1 MRKIVPALEAAFA
14 SVVWGVSFV
23 ATKIAL
29 TQVSPVTVV
38 WIRFALG
45 VLILGITVLWRH
57 EFLLPRRSEWGY
69 FALLGFIGI
78 TFHQWLQANGL
89 RTSQAS
95 TTAWI
100 LTTIPVFIAILGWLF
115 LNERVE
121 RNTALGIGLAAM
133 GVLLVVTRGD
143 WAALRQG
150 HWGAPG
156 DLLILLS
163 APNWAVF
170 SILSRK
176 GLKEHP
182 AARMMFYVMLLGWLF
197 TTFWWVGAQG
207 WTELDQLNQAGW
219 LSLLF
224 LGLFSSG
231 LAYVAWY
238 DALQALTAAHTGAF
252 LYLEPLAAMT
262 VGAWLLHEQIT
273 LASFLGGSAII
284 AGVYLVNH
292 RRTGG

>member
-1 MRKIVPALEAAFA
+1 MKHILPALEAAFA
-14 SVVWGVSFV
+14 SIVWGVSFV

-29 TQVSPVTVV
+29 TNASPVTIV
-38 WIRFALG
+38 WSRFALG
-45 VLILGITVLWRH
+45 VLVLGIAVYCRK

-100 LTTIPVFIAILGWLF
+100 LTSIPVFIALLGWLF
-115 LNERVE
+115 LRERID
-121 RNTALGIGLAAM
+121 RYTALGIGIAAL
-133 GVLLVVTRGD
+133 GVILVVTRGD
-143 WAALRQG
+143 WPAILRG
-150 HWGAPG
+150 HLGAPG

-170 SILSRK
+170 SILSRQ

-197 TTFWWVGAQG
+197 TTFWWLGS
-207 WTELDQLNQAGW
+207 AGW
-219 LSLLF
+219 HELKGLTSTTWFSLLF
-224 LGLFSSG
+224 LGIFSSG
-231 LAYVAWY
+231 LAYIAWY
-238 DALQALTAAHTGAF
+238 DALQALTAAHTGVF
-252 LYLEPLAAMT
+252 LYLEPLAAMA
-262 VGAWLLHEQIT
+262 VGVWLLHERIT
-273 LASFLGGSAII
+273 FLSLLGGLGILT
-284 AGVYLVNH
+284 GVYLVNH
-292 RRTGG
+292 RQRI

>member
-1 MRKIVPALEAAFA
+1 MSFLPALEAAFA
-14 SVVWGVSFV
+14 SIVWGVSFV

-29 TQVSPVTVV
+29 AQASPVTVV
-38 WIRFALG
+38 WVRFAMG
-45 VLILGITVLWRH
+45 VLVLGLAVLARR

-100 LTTIPVFIAILGWLF
+100 LTSIPVFIAILGWLF
-115 LNERVE
+115 LHERIDH
-121 RNTALGIGLAAM
+121 NTALGIGLAAL

-143 WAALRQG
+143 WSAIAQG
-150 HWGAPG
+150 RLGAPG

-182 AARMMFYVMLLGWLF
+182 AARMMFYVMLLGWFF
-197 TTFWWVGAQG
+197 TTFWWLAARG
-207 WTELDQLNQAGW
+207 WNDLPHLNGTGW
-219 LSLLF
+219 LSLFF
-224 LGLFSSG
+224 LGVFSSG
-231 LAYVAWY
+231 LAYIAWY
-238 DALQALTAAHTGAF
+238 DALQALTAANTGVF
-252 LYLEPLAAMT
+252 LYLEPLAAMG
-262 VGAWLLHEQIT
+262 VGAWLLQEQIT
-273 LASFLGGSAII
+273 LFSLLGGLAIVG
-284 AGVYLVNH
+284 GVYLVNH
-292 RRTGG
+292 QRAG

>member
-1 MRKIVPALEAAFA
+1 MKQILPALEATFA

-29 TQVSPVTVV
+29 THASPVTVV

-45 VLILGITVLWRH
+45 VLVLGIAVFWRS

-100 LTTIPVFIAILGWLF
+100 LTSILVFLALLGWLF
-115 LNERVE
+115 LRER
-121 RNTALGIGLAAM
+121 RSQHDTGHHAGRAGGDPGRHPWGLA
-133 GVLLVVTRGD
+133 
-143 WAALRQG
+143 G
-150 HWGAPG
+150 HPPRTSGRARRSSHP
-156 DLLILLS
+156 LS

-170 SILSRK
+170 SIFSRH

-182 AARMMFYVMLLGWLF
+182 TARMMFYVMLLGWLF
-197 TTFWWVGAQG
+197 TTFWWLGTG
-207 WTELDQLNQAGW
+207 SWREWAG
-219 LSLLF
+219 
-224 LGLFSSG
+224 
-231 LAYVAWY
+231 
-238 DALQALTAAHTGAF
+238 LTS
-252 LYLEPLAAMT
+252 PP
-262 VGAWLLHEQIT
+262 
-273 LASFLGGSAII
+273 GSACSF
-284 AGVYLVNH
+284 
-292 RRTGG
+292 

>member
-1 MRKIVPALEAAFA
+1 MKQILPALEATFA

-29 TQVSPVTVV
+29 THASPVSVV

-45 VLILGITVLWRH
+45 VLVLGIAVLWRS

-100 LTTIPVFIAILGWLF
+100 LTSIPVFLALLGWLF
-115 LNERVE
+115 LGERID
-121 RNTALGIGLAAM
+121 RNTILGITLAALGVI
-133 GVLLVVTRGD
+133 LVVTRGD
-143 WAALRQG
+143 WQAILRG
-150 HWGAPG
+150 HLGAPG

-170 SILSRK
+170 SILSRQ

-197 TTFWWVGAQG
+197 TTFWWLGTG
-207 WTELDQLNQAGW
+207 SWREWAGLTSTTW

-224 LGLFSSG
+224 LGIFSSG
-231 LAYVAWY
+231 LAYIAWY
-238 DALQALTAAHTGAF
+238 DALQALTAARTGVF
-252 LYLEPLAAMT
+252 LYLEPLAAMV
-262 VGAWLLHEQIT
+262 VGAWLLNERIT
-273 LASFLGGSAII
+273 PLSLLGGLGILT
-284 AGVYLVNH
+284 GVYLVNH
-292 RRTGG
+292 RQCT

>member
-1 MRKIVPALEAAFA
+1 MNKIIPALEAAFA
-14 SVVWGVSFV
+14 SIIWGVSFV

-29 TQVSPVTVV
+29 TQASPVTVV
-38 WIRFALG
+38 WIRFAFG
-45 VLILGITVLWRH
+45 VLVLGAAVSWRR
-57 EFLLPRRSEWGY
+57 EFRWPERSEWGY

-121 RNTALGIGLAAM
+121 QNAMAGIALAALG
-133 GVLLVVTRGD
+133 VWLVVTRGD
-143 WAALRQG
+143 WSALQRG

-156 DLLILLS
+156 DLLILIS

-176 GLKEHP
+176 GLKSHP

-197 TTFWWVGAQG
+197 TTFWWLSTGGWVEPAHLDKVG
-207 WTELDQLNQAGW
+207 WS
-219 LSLLF
+219 SLLF
-224 LGLFSSG
+224 LGIFSSG
-231 LAYVAWY
+231 LAYIAWY
-238 DALQALTAAHTGAF
+238 DALQALTAAHTGVF
-252 LYLEPLAAMT
+252 LYLEPLAAMI
-262 VGAWLLHEQIT
+262 VGAWLLREQIT
-273 LASFLGGSAII
+273 WISLAGGLAII
-284 AGVYLVNH
+284 AGVYLVN
-292 RRTGG
+292 RRNR